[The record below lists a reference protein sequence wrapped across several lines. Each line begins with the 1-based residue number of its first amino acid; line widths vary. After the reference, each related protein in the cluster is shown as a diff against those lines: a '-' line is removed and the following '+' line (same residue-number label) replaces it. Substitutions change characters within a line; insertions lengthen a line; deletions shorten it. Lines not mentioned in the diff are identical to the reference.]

1 MTHGH
6 GILHMMEG
14 KSFASKQALVD
25 AIIERFGAAERFC
38 TCSVEGLDAAEI
50 VDFLDDRGKFMETPD
65 GGFTVNL
72 GMMCNH

>member
-1 MTHGH
+1 MIHGH
-6 GILHMMEG
+6 EILHMMEG
-14 KSFASKQALVD
+14 KSVAARVALVGGR
-25 AIIERFGAAERFC
+25 IIRIGAAERFC